1 MSRKLRGRPLPHV
14 AFMVIVFVTP
24 VITLLSIIVALLVAA
39 TLPLV
44 TLAVAVMGLCAYVLV
59 SATV

>member
-1 MSRKLRGRPLPHV
+1 
-14 AFMVIVFVTP
+14 MVIVFVTP

-44 TLAVAVMGLCAYVLV
+44 TLAVAVMGLCASVLV